1 MQKVFHPYLKGRQHL
16 SASETGP
23 IRPYNVK
30 KSTRL
35 SSSLMLLLRQSVK
48 RFPQGT
54 LLLLLLETLRETRY
68 EKPCWITQR
77 KLQMGKTSFITDE
90 NCLQTHASKPLNR
103 SAEVCNVIKENDST
117 YRLN

>member
-16 SASETGP
+16 SASKTGP

-54 LLLLLLETLRETRY
+54 LLLLLETLRETCY

-103 SAEVCNVIKENDST
+103 TAEVCNVIKENDST